1 MESNDNKLEAKS
13 QSQPQSKPPR
23 AEPHTRLQ
31 QQAPAALQLDAITDP
46 NPALSSNAMAFSC
59 SAIPLLS
66 PLILSPQS
74 QLEAAEERL
83 TGVSE
88 QPNNNNNNAGG
99 GTEIMVGGGWVH
111 PAVGTYAEAASM
123 FDFFQSQC
131 TMVHRVQ

>member
-13 QSQPQSKPPR
+13 QSQLQSKPPR
-23 AEPHTRLQ
+23 AKPRMRLQ
-31 QQAPAALQLDAITDP
+31 QHAPAALQLDAIIDP
-46 NPALSSNAMAFSC
+46 NPSSNAMAFSC

-74 QLEAAEERL
+74 QPEAVEERL
-83 TGVSE
+83 PGVGE
-88 QPNNNNNNAGG
+88 QPDNDNNNVSG

-111 PAVGTYAEAASM
+111 PAMGTYAEATSM

-131 TMVHRVQ
+131 TLVHRVQ